1 MLLLLP
7 LREFCDVVG
16 ITAAVASV
24 EYFAYFF
31 LLRQEEFL
39 PSDES
44 WRYNFTAA
52 QSSVKQMD

>member
-39 PSDES
+39 PSE
-44 WRYNFTAA
+44 RYNFTAA